1 MLNFIASGFI
11 FRDFKCKHFNNV
23 FEIIKQTFE
32 KRWTINLSY
41 RSNTLQTT
49 LSTIS
54 AILIIAR
61 EHFG

>member
-32 KRWTINLSY
+32 KR
-41 RSNTLQTT
+41 
-49 LSTIS
+49 
-54 AILIIAR
+54 
-61 EHFG
+61 